1 MQNDI
6 WVWQFS
12 CFLPLYSH
20 LTQVSLWHVQAEFVT
35 SQLFFLVFTFPCGWL
50 SIIKSPTLIIKV
62 LHTHF
67 FSYSNLSIK
76 SVLGLKLGALTYRF
90 GDQIS
95 NIYYLCIYFIYWLF
109 CCFNVLILFTFNP
122 FLLSFHA
129 AYDLSTVEFTCIWHR
144 AAFYVWQVLLNTSVL
159 V

>member
-1 MQNDI
+1 MTSEFD
-6 WVWQFS
+6 
-12 CFLPLYSH
+12 
-20 LTQVSLWHVQAEFVT
+20 SLAV
-35 SQLFFLVFTFPCGWL
+35 FFLC
-50 SIIKSPTLIIKV
+50 
-62 LHTHF
+62 THLKCHYDMCK
-67 FSYSNLSIK
+67 YSDLAIK

-129 AYDLSTVEFTCIWHR
+129 VLELYLSTV
-144 AAFYVWQVLLNTSVL
+144 
-159 V
+159 